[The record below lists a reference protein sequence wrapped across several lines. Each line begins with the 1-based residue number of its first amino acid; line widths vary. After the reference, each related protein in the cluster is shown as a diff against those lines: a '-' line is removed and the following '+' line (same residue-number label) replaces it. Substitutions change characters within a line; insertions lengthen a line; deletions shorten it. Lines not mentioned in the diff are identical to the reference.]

1 MRKQQDLTSRRR
13 KEGQFTQ
20 VMRRLSKN
28 KSAMFGLFL
37 IILLVLV
44 AIFAEWIMPY
54 DYAKMDIMNKY
65 AGVSWK
71 HIFGCDELGR
81 DIFSRCLYGARASLA
96 SACWP
101 A

>member
-44 AIFAEWIMPY
+44 AIFAEWIMP
-54 DYAKMDIMNKY
+54 
-65 AGVSWK
+65 
-71 HIFGCDELGR
+71 
-81 DIFSRCLYGARASLA
+81 
-96 SACWP
+96 
-101 A
+101 